1 MLTVGITGGIG
12 SGKTALT
19 DILQDM
25 GVVIVDADAIP
36 AWSLNR
42 AVPHSPKLPIISGH
56 SVLRPRVP

>member
-25 GVVIVDADAIP
+25 GVVIVDADAIARLVVEPGSP
-36 AWSLNR
+36 AL
-42 AVPHSPKLPIISGH
+42 AQIADHFGPQCLTA
-56 SVLRPRVP
+56 